1 MNPIPYG
8 WTMPFTVTGF
18 LALLLVV
25 AVGSVAVMVFM
36 MMWGA
41 RHEGRRRVRIFCP
54 VRLKRARVLLR
65 LGPTGAPAEV
75 LACSEF
81 GRRTLTCGR
90 ACLHTT
96 VA

>member
-8 WTMPFTVTGF
+8 WTMPFSVTGF

-36 MMWGA
+36 MMWA
-41 RHEGRRRVRIFCP
+41 AHREGRQRVRIFCP
-54 VRLKRARVLLR
+54 VRLKHARVLLG
-65 LGPTGAPAEV
+65 LGATGAPVEV

-81 GRRTLTCGR
+81 GRRTLTCGS
-90 ACLHTT
+90 ACLRTT